1 MVIIYGMNTVLL
13 LNFILFFKQC
23 RSTINF
29 ILVYLFYDI
38 SVLQG
43 RSPLDKAAAEVID
56 PG

>member
-43 RSPLDKAAAEVID
+43 RSPLDNAAAEVID
-56 PG
+56 SD